1 MDKLR
6 REDLFTLEKYA
17 AIRKEFRARVMQHKK
32 ARRLSI
38 GPNATLYFEDRLTI
52 HYQIQEMLR
61 AEKIFEPEGIQEEL
75 DAYNPLV
82 PDGRNWKATFM
93 IEFEDA
99 RERRRQLAK
108 LVGIEDC
115 VWMKVDDNDPIIPV
129 YDEDLERS
137 TEDKTSSVHFMR
149 FELSDAD
156 LKALRNGAPIAAGIN
171 HEMYNYTV
179 SPIAAETCDSLVN
192 DLD

>member
-1 MDKLR
+1 MDKLSR
-6 REDLFTLEKYA
+6 DDLFTLEKYA
-17 AIRKEFRARVMQHKK
+17 AMRKEFRARVMQHKK
-32 ARRLSI
+32 ARRLPI

>member
-1 MDKLR
+1 MEKLDR
-6 REDLFTLEKYA
+6 DDLFTLEKYA
-17 AIRKEFRARVMQHKK
+17 GMRQEFRGRVMRHKK
-32 ARRLSI
+32 ARRLPI

-52 HYQIQEMLR
+52 QYQIQEMLR

-75 DAYNPLV
+75 DAYNPLI
-82 PDGRNWKATFM
+82 PNGRNWKATFM

-129 YDEDLERS
+129 YDEDLER
-137 TEDKTSSVHFMR
+137 TTGDKTSSVHFMR

-156 LKALRNGAPIAAGIN
+156 LKALKDGAPISAGIN
-171 HEMYNYTV
+171 HQMYNYTI
-179 SPIAAETCDSLVN
+179 SPIPAETRDSLVN